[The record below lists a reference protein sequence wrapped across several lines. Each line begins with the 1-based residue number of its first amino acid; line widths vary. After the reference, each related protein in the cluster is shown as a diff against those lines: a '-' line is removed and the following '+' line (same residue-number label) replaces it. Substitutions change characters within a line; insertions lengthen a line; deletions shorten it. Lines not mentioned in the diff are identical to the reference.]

1 MSSLEDIIDLPAN
14 LEVKRALAVKMILFD
29 FKTED
34 ICALLNVSDSFVSK
48 WKIRFENEGASAL
61 KLNYKGGTGFLTED
75 QRDEIIFYL
84 RMQPHYSVE
93 ELKDYIERH
102 YGVVYHSKQS
112 YYDLLKEGRLSWH
125 QTQAANPNRDE
136 AQVLRK
142 REEIKKNWQRV
153 RPTSCQVKSFFFV
166 EDECHLVWGDAI
178 GYGWG
183 RRNERTEVPIANVK
197 QRQTYYGVMNLYNQ
211 EFILSPYERGN
222 GASTVSF
229 IEYLQVL
236 HPDKKFIF
244 CWDGASYH
252 CSEEVQTYL
261 KKVNQGLDEKDWK
274 VTCWLFAPNAPDQNP
289 VEDVWLQGKNFL
301 RRHFYENKTF
311 QQVKQSFFNFL
322 NKNVFNFK
330 KSSWYLEIPQP
341 V

>member
-1 MSSLEDIIDLPAN
+1 MSG
-14 LEVKRALAVKMILFD
+14 EVIV
-29 FKTED
+29 
-34 ICALLNVSDSFVSK
+34 
-48 WKIRFENEGASAL
+48 
-61 KLNYKGGTGFLTED
+61 
-75 QRDEIIFYL
+75 
-84 RMQPHYSVE
+84 
-93 ELKDYIERH
+93 
-102 YGVVYHSKQS
+102 
-112 YYDLLKEGRLSWH
+112 
-125 QTQAANPNRDE
+125 
-136 AQVLRK
+136 
-142 REEIKKNWQRV
+142 
-153 RPTSCQVKSFFFV
+153 FV

-322 NKNVFNFK
+322 NKKIFNFEK
-330 KSSWYLEIPQP
+330 PKWYLEIPQP